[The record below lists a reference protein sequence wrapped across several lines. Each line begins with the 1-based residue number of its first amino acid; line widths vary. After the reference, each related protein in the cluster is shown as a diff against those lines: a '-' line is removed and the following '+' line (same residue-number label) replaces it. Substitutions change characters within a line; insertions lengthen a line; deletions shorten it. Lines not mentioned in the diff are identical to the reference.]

1 MKAFY
6 TVSLLLT
13 LQAIVMAYASPPG
26 TPASFDDKTIKEKNP
41 DPNPQPIE
49 CQLTTV
55 SNYPDWCCVPK
66 DKDRGTC
73 KAPNTGGC

>member
-6 TVSLLLT
+6 AVSLLLT
-13 LQAIVMAYASPPG
+13 LQAISMAYASPPG
-26 TPASFDDKTIKEKNP
+26 TPASVDKTIKAKNP
-41 DPNPQPIE
+41 DPNPQPKE
-49 CQLTTV
+49 C
-55 SNYPDWCCVPK
+55 NYPDWCCVPK

>member
-13 LQAIVMAYASPPG
+13 LQTIAMAYASPQG
-26 TPASFDDKTIKEKNP
+26 IPASLDKHIEEKNQNP
-41 DPNPQPIE
+41 NPNPQPKE
-49 CQLTTV
+49 CKLTTG
-55 SNYPDWCCVPK
+55 NYPDWCCVP
-66 DKDRGTC
+66 DGKDRGTC